1 MPHLVDSIDIILVY
15 AIRIRFGIFRE
26 IEMSEEEEIST
37 GVKAGAAES
46 AAKDNK
52 ERPDLRKSNPRRP
65 MKIRKSLIPKR
76 LSRTETKLKAGLTVT
91 EKFFI
96 VLLWCG

>member
-26 IEMSEEEEIST
+26 IEMSEEEMST

-46 AAKDNK
+46 AAKDNW
-52 ERPDLRKSNPRRP
+52 
-65 MKIRKSLIPKR
+65 
-76 LSRTETKLKAGLTVT
+76 TVT

-96 VLLWCG
+96 VLPWCG